1 MDSVDIRVNWD
12 LRDASASKKLD
23 LKRYSYI
30 ESKQIW
36 ISMIKKDTQLFGSLG
51 SQKIVGYQ
59 ISKISSRITKMTLST
74 YLLQK
79 S

>member
-1 MDSVDIRVNWD
+1 M
-12 LRDASASKKLD
+12 LAHLKKLD

-51 SQKIVGYQ
+51 SQKILLDIRYLKKALGLLKWHFQ
-59 ISKISSRITKMTLST
+59 LTFCKSLDQDPSKLCSKGE
-74 YLLQK
+74 
-79 S
+79 

>member
-51 SQKIVGYQ
+51 SQKILLD
-59 ISKISSRITKMTLST
+59 IR
-74 YLLQK
+74 YLKKALGLLK
-79 S
+79 